1 MCSIFFLNYSNIFEQ
16 ASLIGQAP
24 PKLKGK
30 MARMVATKA
39 ALSVRVDA
47 LTDSDGKSEETASVI
62 GIENRTKLESR
73 LRALER
79 EMEGGGVRRFADNG
93 KKQQRFEMTGETK
106 TYNTS
111 ADQVDLVSTQRDSP
125 MDVAI
130 KAVLDVKEEKRKAKE
145 ERRAKKRAEKSKA
158 DASDAEENQMDVD
171 GEDKKDKKRK
181 RRESEI
187 APMDEDKPE
196 EKSKVSMLC
205 PMYFTSRL
213 TYLWRRRLKR
223 RKRQGK
229 RPRKRLR
236 PQPLLTALTH
246 LRRRR
251 KSHLRH
257 NSSSLL
263 RILYRCTRFFFFV
276 CLSFRSSI
284 FVQTSHN
291 YYRRRYISALY
302 KSPT

>member
-1 MCSIFFLNYSNIFEQ
+1 
-16 ASLIGQAP
+16 
-24 PKLKGK
+24 

-47 LTDSDGKSEETASVI
+47 LTDSDGKSEETASLI
-62 GIENRTKLESR
+62 GVENRAKLESR
-73 LRALER
+73 LRALEH

-106 TYNTS
+106 TYNAS
-111 ADQVDLVSTQRDSP
+111 ADQVDLVSTQRDTP
-125 MDVAI
+125 MDIAI

-145 ERRAKKRAEKSKA
+145 ERRAKKRAEKTKA
-158 DASDAEENQMDVD
+158 ETSEAEENQMDVD

-196 EKSKVSMLC
+196 EKSKVSMLS
-205 PMYFTSRL
+205 PIDSNRHL
-213 TYLWRRRLKR
+213 TYFWRRRRKR
-223 RKRQGK
+223 RKRQGR

-236 PQPLLTALTH
+236 PQQQLTAQTRP
-246 LRRRR
+246 RRRR
-251 KSHLRH
+251 KSRLRH

-263 RILYRCTRFFFFV
+263 RILYSRTCSFFFV
-276 CLSFRSSI
+276 LSI
-284 FVQTSHN
+284 
-291 YYRRRYISALY
+291 ILL
-302 KSPT
+302 